1 MYLNDLNDAQK
12 ALVLDL
18 LIHAAS
24 SDGNENSAEH
34 ARIVQSCAEMGI
46 APRFSAKLPE
56 DAALKLFTEI
66 SNTITMRKVLVEL
79 TILAM
84 SDMEYNELER
94 AFTNRYASLT
104 GMRQEDFEEVLRL
117 LAEIAHAKQR
127 LDELVNEP
135 I

>member
-1 MYLNDLNDAQK
+1 MYLKDLNDAQK

-18 LIHAAS
+18 LIHTAS
-24 SDGNENSAEH
+24 SDGSENSAEH
-34 ARIVQSCAEMGI
+34 ARIAQSCAEMGI
-46 APRFSAKLPE
+46 TPRFSAKLPE

-84 SDMEYNELER
+84 SDMEYDELER